1 MIRTLPIAGL
11 LLALAA
17 ASVAGCTVGPN
28 FRPPTPD
35 LPAGWSAS
43 AQTSEGQSSQV
54 AATPADASAAAW
66 WTSFNDPELTSL
78 VGRVTNAN
86 LDAKEAL
93 LRIAEARAQRD
104 VAAADEWPTV
114 NANASGQ
121 VTRLSETTPTGA
133 LFSKVGDFPGLS
145 GVSIPNP
152 YDQYQVGFDASWEID
167 LFGRVRRSVEAARA
181 DTQAQ
186 VEDSRAVLISTLGD
200 VGRAYIDL
208 RGAQAKRRV
217 VEANIATER
226 DLLDLAGQRR
236 RAGLNTEIDVARA
249 AAEASSSA
257 AELPLLD
264 RQITQDINQLSKLM
278 DLAPGAL
285 KGELDAPGAVPAAP
299 PIVPIGLPSELAR
312 RRPDIREAEARLHA
326 ATAQVGVAVAD
337 LYPRVTLNA
346 NGGQQ
351 AETVSL
357 LTSWAS
363 RFLVAGPSVELPIFD
378 AGRRRA
384 TVRLQ
389 SVRAAE
395 AVLDYRRTVLG
406 ALHEVDDALAAYGAD
421 QQRRQALTET
431 VARNQDGVDL
441 ARQRYAS
448 GVASFID
455 VLDAERTLEQNELT
469 LADSTTSVSIDLV
482 ALYKALG
489 GGWAATDA

>member
-351 AETVSL
+351 AETV
-357 LTSWAS
+357 
-363 RFLVAGPSVELPIFD
+363 
-378 AGRRRA
+378 
-384 TVRLQ
+384 
-389 SVRAAE
+389 
-395 AVLDYRRTVLG
+395 
-406 ALHEVDDALAAYGAD
+406 
-421 QQRRQALTET
+421 
-431 VARNQDGVDL
+431 
-441 ARQRYAS
+441 
-448 GVASFID
+448 
-455 VLDAERTLEQNELT
+455 
-469 LADSTTSVSIDLV
+469 
-482 ALYKALG
+482 
-489 GGWAATDA
+489 